1 MIHPS
6 MIISLKRL
14 FIIAWKVAGELQSP
28 KNITVDSKRPQLI
41 LKAAF
46 HWSPSLTQTL
56 LYPDLRSILVKI
68 FAPRSLSVSSVIR
81 RRG

>member
-1 MIHPS
+1 

-28 KNITVDSKRPQLI
+28 KNITVDSKRPRLV
-41 LKAAF
+41 LKSTF
-46 HWSPSLTQTL
+46 HWSLSLTQIL

-68 FAPRSLSVSSVIR
+68 IASWSLSVSSVIR
-81 RRG
+81 ERG